1 MIKDFLNNEW
11 DVKCVGCSI
20 GCAEMIPPGGIIKE
34 TENFC
39 VNQDPEIPIEGFFII
54 ASKKHIKSITELNL
68 DEMLELST
76 LIYETRNAIKKI
88 GKNEDITIIQEER
101 SGHLHIWLFPRYQW
115 MNEKFDNSISSIRD
129 IMDYARK
136 NLKNQEQ
143 IENILKTVEKVKI
156 EINKK

>member
-1 MIKDFLNNEW
+1 
-11 DVKCVGCSI
+11 
-20 GCAEMIPPGGIIKE
+20 
-34 TENFC
+34 
-39 VNQDPEIPIEGFFII
+39 
-54 ASKKHIKSITELNL
+54 
-68 DEMLELST
+68 MLELSK

-101 SGHLHIWLFPRYQW
+101 SGHLHIWLFLRYQW
-115 MNEKFDNSISSIRD
+115 MNEKFDNSISSIRG

-143 IENILKTVEKVKI
+143 IKNILKTVEKVKI